1 MFTCYRIHSVTW
13 NVNARDMPQGTDL
26 SQILGPKENYQQHKV
41 DVFAVGFQEISARV
55 DKFLFDNLVSG
66 DDCWSGAVR
75 NVLAAE
81 DYVKVRAI
89 RLLGM
94 NQ

>member
-1 MFTCYRIHSVTW
+1 MIFDLYT
-13 NVNARDMPQGTDL
+13 NASFDK
-26 SQILGPKENYQQHKV
+26 ILA
-41 DVFAVGFQEISARV
+41 FRFQEVSARV

-94 NQ
+94 NL